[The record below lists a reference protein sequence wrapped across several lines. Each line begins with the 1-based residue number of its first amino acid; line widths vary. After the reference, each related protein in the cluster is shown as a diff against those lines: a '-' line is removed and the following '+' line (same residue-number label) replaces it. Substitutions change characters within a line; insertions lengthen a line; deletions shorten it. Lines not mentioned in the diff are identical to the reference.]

1 MAGRSLKNLAA
12 IALLLEEEEEE
23 KVRGQRKRLWVHQ
36 SLKKRKC
43 EGEFW
48 TLYKELADDEAKF
61 YQYFRMSKAKF
72 NYLREKIEM
81 DLAKMN
87 TNCREAVPPKRK
99 TSSLPPSNRPGFL
112 EKKSETCRSAVGRL
126 PPSA

>member
-12 IALLLEEEEEE
+12 IALPLEEEEEE
-23 KVRGQRKRLWVHQ
+23 KVSGKRKRLWVYL

-72 NYLREKIEM
+72 NYLLEKIEM

-87 TNCREAVPPKRK
+87 TNCREAVPPKER
-99 TSSLPPSNRPGFL
+99 L
-112 EKKSETCRSAVGRL
+112 AV
-126 PPSA
+126 